1 MTETVTTLAAAPA
14 FDKPW
19 QATINGLHVGPGTP
33 YGWTSREGI
42 EELPGFRMDATPRPN
57 AHGTFDSAMWAEG
70 RTLTFEFR
78 ILRET
83 RWLYGVSYEDAI
95 AAYRR
100 TMVPSPGLV
109 PVWINV
115 PGRGPIRWDVRITR
129 HRIVTDPAYDIAL
142 AVVATQ
148 VYAPDPLGYGP
159 EQSAEVAF
167 PELVGGLEFDLFTDG
182 VTDTGSLEFGERGE
196 TGRARLT
203 NEGNAESYPL
213 FHVAGPALDGFELVA
228 VGPGRRIRWE
238 GRLYAGDLLTV
249 DPARGT
255 ALLNGTADRSGL
267 FTRREWFAVPPGE
280 ELEVQFLPVG
290 TSVGATATIVSAS
303 AWW

>member
-1 MTETVTTLAAAPA
+1 MSVD
-14 FDKPW
+14 F
-19 QATINGLHVGPGTP
+19 VGPDLPNRWDGWLGGVYFGCSTP
-33 YGWTSREGI
+33 YGYTGKSGFD
-42 EELPGFRMDATPRPN
+42 ELPPLRSTSDSRPN
-57 AHGTFDSAMWAEG
+57 SHGVFEARDWAEG
-70 RTLTFEFR
+70 RTLDLTFNVWRDPEALDA
-78 ILRET
+78 LR
-83 RWLYGVSYEDAI
+83 RV
-95 AAYRR
+95 
-100 TMVPSPGLV
+100 LV
-109 PVWINV
+109 PTVNTVPFWMNV
-115 PGRGPIRWDVRITR
+115 PGKGPLRWDVKVRR
-129 HRIVTDPAYDIAL
+129 YRN
-142 AVVATQ
+142 ATNFEYEQ
-148 VYAPDPLGYGP
+148 GMARLEVQLYAPDPLGYGP
-159 EQSAEVAF
+159 EQVAEVAF

-182 VTDTGSLEFGERGE
+182 LTDTGFLEFGERGE